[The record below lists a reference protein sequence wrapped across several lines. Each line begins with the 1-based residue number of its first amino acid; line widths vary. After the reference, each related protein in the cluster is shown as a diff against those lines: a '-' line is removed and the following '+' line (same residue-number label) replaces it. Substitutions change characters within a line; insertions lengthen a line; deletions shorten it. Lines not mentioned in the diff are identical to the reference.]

1 MTWSAR
7 GPLLLG
13 LFTLILLVGGFGSWA
28 ALSQISGA
36 VVVSGQIEVEQNR
49 QIVQHPDGGVV
60 AEVLVREG
68 DTVAAGDLLV
78 VLDTTLLDS
87 QLTPARAQL
96 AELRARRA
104 RLEAEQDDADAITF
118 PDALLRQAD
127 TDAEVADL
135 IDGQRALFE
144 ARRETATTTLAQLA
158 RRRAQIDR
166 QIEGLAAQEDSLREQ
181 VDLIGEELDSQQSLL
196 DRGLAQASRV
206 LSLRRE
212 ASRLQGQI
220 GELIAGRAEAEERI
234 SEIENQVLVYTVQ
247 RREEA
252 IAELRDLRVR
262 ETEMSERVAGLS
274 EQRSRT
280 AITAPVGGVVYDMT
294 VFGPQAVVTPAAPVL
309 YIVPQDR
316 ALVIQARVPPI
327 HIDQVNVGQ
336 DVILRFP
343 AFDARTTPE
352 LSGEVILVSA
362 DAFVDDTSQAAF
374 YRAELVL
381 SPGEIDKLPDGLSL
395 IPGMPVEAYLRT
407 ADRTPIAYLTKPL
420 TDYFTRAFREG

>member
-1 MTWSAR
+1 MSWSAR
-7 GPLLLG
+7 GPILLG
-13 LFTLILLVGGFGSWA
+13 LFTLLLLVAGFGSWA
-28 ALSQISGA
+28 AFSQISGA
-36 VVVSGQIEVEQNR
+36 VVVSGQIEVDQNR

-60 AEVLVREG
+60 EQVLVREG
-68 DTVAAGDLLV
+68 DTVEAGDLLV
-78 VLDTTLLDS
+78 VLDTKLLDS
-87 QLTPARAQL
+87 QLTAARAQL
-96 AELRARRA
+96 NELRARRA
-104 RLEAEQDDADAITF
+104 RLEAEQADSEAITF
-118 PDALLRQAD
+118 PDDLLALAD
-127 TDAEVADL
+127 LEPEVADL
-135 IDGQRALFE
+135 VTGQRDLFE
-144 ARRETATTTLAQLA
+144 ARRETAKMTLGQLE

-166 QIEGLAAQEDSLREQ
+166 QIDGLGAQEESLREQ
-181 VDLIGEELDSQQSLL
+181 VSLIGEELESQQTLL

-212 ASRLQGQI
+212 AARLQGQI
-220 GELIAGRAEAEERI
+220 GELIAGRAEAGERI
-234 SEIENQVLVYTVQ
+234 SEIDNQVLVYTVQ
-247 RREEA
+247 RREQA
-252 IAELRDLRVR
+252 ITELRDLRVR
-262 ETEMSERVAGLS
+262 QTEIAERVAGLA
-274 EQRSRT
+274 EQRART
-280 AITAPVGGVVYDMT
+280 AITAPVGGVVYDMS

-327 HIDQVNVGQ
+327 HIDQVSEGQ
-336 DVILRFP
+336 EVILRFP

-352 LSGEVILVSA
+352 LSGQVILVSA

-381 SPGEIDKLPDGLSL
+381 SPGEIDKLPEGLSL